1 MLEEMGFWAKQK
13 LTNKFNNFICKFNSS
28 SEICAFE
35 EKDQDVFDFILE
47 QTNYTKEC
55 DLTNKFFEL
64 PLKELVSVFFTI
76 SSRNS
81 LKRTSKITYLISAP
95 NEVKRHKNR
104 ALSFFV
110 DSFYAHQKRK
120 SFLMQSISLILTNGR
135 NFLMYPLKERI
146 EIYLNEPNLSEI
158 ECFVGFKRNGRIF
171 RISEVSAIKIGDC

>member
-95 NEVKRHKNR
+95 KEVKRHKNR
-104 ALSFFV
+104 ALSFLCRQFLCSPKKKKFSHAKHFI
-110 DSFYAHQKRK
+110 DPNKWKR
-120 SFLMQSISLILTNGR
+120 
-135 NFLMYPLKERI
+135 FLMYPLKERI